1 MNCGPAPM
9 RQTAWDARAATNF
22 VCGGAGAGLIVF
34 AALANA
40 GARTTSALLVLGAA
54 LVATGLACVW
64 LEIGRPLR
72 ALHVFL
78 HPRTS
83 WMSREAFVATLLLP
97 AAALAATRMPGMLA
111 VAVALALAFVVC
123 QGKMLQAARAI
134 PAWREPLVAP
144 IIVTTGLVEGGGLVV
159 AAVAAFG
166 GGASISVVL
175 FAALLL
181 VRGLAIAAYAHRLA
195 MIGADHAHAALA
207 ASLRLLLVAGTVL
220 PLALV
225 ALAALDAFTPASAR
239 AALVAAALAA
249 AAGGF
254 HFKYTLVLRAGFVQ
268 AVALAHLPVR
278 GAPR

>member
-1 MNCGPAPM
+1 MNSGPAPM

-134 PAWREPLVAP
+134 PAWREPLVAW
-144 IIVTTGLVEGGGLVV
+144 IVVTTGLVEGGGLVV
-159 AAVAAFG
+159 AAVAALG
-166 GGASISVVL
+166 SEASIALVL
-175 FAALLL
+175 FAALAL
-181 VRGLAIAAYAHRLA
+181 VRAVGVTRYMHRLGAIAAHP
-195 MIGADHAHAALA
+195 AHAALA
-207 ASLRLLLVAGTVL
+207 PSGRLLLVAGTVL
-220 PLALV
+220 PLTLV
-225 ALAALDAFTPASAR
+225 ALAAFDAFTAAPAR
-239 AALVAAALAA
+239 AALVAAGLAA

-278 GAPR
+278 GARR

>member
-1 MNCGPAPM
+1 M
-9 RQTAWDARAATNF
+9 RQTVWDARAATNV
-22 VCGGAGAGLIVF
+22 VCGGAGAGVIVF
-34 AALANA
+34 AAFANA
-40 GARTTSALLVLGAA
+40 GARTTSALLVVGAA

-64 LEIGRPLR
+64 FEIGRPLR
-72 ALHVFL
+72 ALNVFF

-97 AAALAATRMPGMLA
+97 IAALAAMRVPGVLA
-111 VAVALALAFVVC
+111 VTVALALAFVVC

-159 AAVAAFG
+159 AAVAALG
-166 GGASISVVL
+166 GGASIAVVP
-175 FAALLL
+175 FAALVL
-181 VRGLAIAAYAHRLA
+181 VRGLGVARYMHRLA
-195 MIGADHAHAALA
+195 TIAAHPAHAALVPSA
-207 ASLRLLLVAGTVL
+207 RLLLVAGTVL

-225 ALAALDAFTPASAR
+225 ALAAFDAFTPAPAR
-239 AALVAAALAA
+239 AALVAAGLAA

-278 GAPR
+278 GARR